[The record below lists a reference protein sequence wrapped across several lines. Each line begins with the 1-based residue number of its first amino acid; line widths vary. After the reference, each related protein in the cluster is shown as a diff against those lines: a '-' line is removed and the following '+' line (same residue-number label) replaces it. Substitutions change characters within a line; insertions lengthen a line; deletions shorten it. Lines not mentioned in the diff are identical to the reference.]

1 MTALRRD
8 VVVYR
13 RLADRMRL
21 PPTPFMLPFMGPV
34 AADLADRRASD
45 AADWRSFRECVT
57 RFYPALPVW
66 TPTTATDGQVL
77 ASVVERC
84 AYEALRPRLPV
95 SMTLTVHP
103 IIAPSRKW
111 VADFSL
117 STGQAGCATRVEV
130 AGLLASDWQPRT
142 AREARYRI
150 DLEAKLAA
158 YEKAGLPRPMIIHV
172 DEICDPLLLSTA
184 IDTVLACAEGLPA

>member
-13 RLADRMRL
+13 GLADRMRL
-21 PPTPFMLPFMGPV
+21 PPTPFMLPFMGP
-34 AADLADRRASD
+34 AAVDLADRHASD

-57 RFYPALPVW
+57 RFYPSLPVW

-77 ASVVERC
+77 SSVVERC
-84 AYEALRPRLPV
+84 AYEALRPCLPAL
-95 SMTLTVHP
+95 MTLTVHP

-117 STGQAGCATRVEV
+117 ANGQARAIRIEV
-130 AGLLASDWQPRT
+130 AGLLASDWQPRNP
-142 AREARYRI
+142 REASYRV

-158 YEKAGLPRPMIIHV
+158 YDKAGLPRPTIIHV
-172 DEICDPLLLSTA
+172 DEICDPPLLWAA
-184 IDTVLACAEGLPA
+184 IDKVIARAEGLSA